1 MIAIIA
7 GTGTLP
13 IEACKNLLNRNQ
25 PFFVVCLFRE
35 DNFTE
40 IQAAVQGRVE
50 VIHQDVYKAHQ
61 VLNFLKEK
69 QTCKVLFIGKVDKSH
84 LLKNFKLDWLAV
96 KMLASLLY
104 KSDAVVMERIVKE
117 LENNGIEVL
126 HQSAVLE
133 SLFVSPGVLTGK
145 LTPDLE
151 KDIQM
156 GISMALKMSELDIG
170 QTVVVKNQMIL
181 AVEAIEGTDQCI
193 QRGIMLGKTGVVVC
207 KAAWANQNKKFDLPT
222 LGPNSLKN
230 IEAGQVAVVAW
241 HSDKTLIAQREE
253 FVKMAQARRI
263 TLVSYKL

>member
-1 MIAIIA
+1 MIAIVA

-13 IEACKNLLNRNQ
+13 IEACKNLLSRNQ
-25 PFFVVCLFRE
+25 PFFVVCLFPE

-50 VIHQDVYKAHQ
+50 IIHQDVYKAHQ
-61 VLNFLKEK
+61 VLNILKEK
-69 QTCKVLFIGKVDKSH
+69 QTRKVLFIGKVDKSH
-84 LLKNFKLDWLAV
+84 LLKNFKLDWLAI

-126 HQSAVLE
+126 HQSTILE

-151 KDIQM
+151 KDVQM
-156 GISMALKMSELDIG
+156 GIGTALKMSEFDIG

-181 AVEAIEGTDQCI
+181 AVEAIEGTDLCI
-193 QRGIMLGKTGVVVC
+193 QRGITLGKSGVVVC

-230 IEAGQVAVVAW
+230 IVAGQVAVVVW
-241 HSDKTLIAQREE
+241 LSDKTLIAQREE
-253 FVKMAQARRI
+253 FVKMAQTRGI